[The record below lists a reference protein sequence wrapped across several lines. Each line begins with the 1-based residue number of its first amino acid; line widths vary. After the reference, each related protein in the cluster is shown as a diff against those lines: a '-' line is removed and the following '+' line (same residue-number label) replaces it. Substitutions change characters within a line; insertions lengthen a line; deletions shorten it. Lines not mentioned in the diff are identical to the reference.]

1 MAQIAS
7 QTDYTEERVN
17 GVANPTPLGLIALA
31 FTTALLGCSFALF
44 LVPTVRM
51 GLGLTIPAALLFG
64 GIVQFLAGM
73 WEFRRGNTVPAT
85 IFASYG
91 GFLALLGLFFL
102 PGSGLVSTY
111 GLNSLALNHAL
122 GLLFLCWLICIAVF
136 LVAAPRSNLLLTAVL
151 AILGLAF
158 LFLTIGEFA
167 NANIVLLM
175 IGGWLAIVCALVA
188 WYAALVHL
196 LAASHSTLRVPMGQE
211 HHQQQMAHNV

>member
-7 QTDYTEERVN
+7 QTNYAEERVS
-17 GVANPTPLGLIALA
+17 GVADPMPLGLIALA

-44 LVPTVRM
+44 LVPTTGM
-51 GLGLTIPAALLFG
+51 GLALTIPAALLFG

-73 WEFRRGNTVPAT
+73 WEFRRGSTVPAT

-122 GLLFLCWLICIAVF
+122 GLLFLCWLISIAVF
-136 LVAAPRSNLLLTAVL
+136 LVAAPRSDLLLTAVL
-151 AILGLAF
+151 VILGLAF
-158 LFLTIGEFA
+158 LFLTIGMFA
-167 NANIVLLM
+167 NANVPLLM

-188 WYAALVHL
+188 WYAALAHL
-196 LAASHSTLRVPMGQE
+196 LSASHSTLKVPMGHE
-211 HHQQQMAHNV
+211 RHQQQMAHNI